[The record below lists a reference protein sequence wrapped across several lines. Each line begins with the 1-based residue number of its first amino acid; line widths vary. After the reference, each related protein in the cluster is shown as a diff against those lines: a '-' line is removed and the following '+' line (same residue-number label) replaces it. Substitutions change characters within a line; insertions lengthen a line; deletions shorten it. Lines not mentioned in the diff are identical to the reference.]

1 MSDQRLIAIAIF
13 ALAFAT
19 IAAEFIKK
27 DVSVNGYLNTKTDV
41 SGYLSTSVSGELKTD
56 AYVTGGW

>member
-19 IAAEFIKK
+19 IAAEFIEK

-41 SGYLSTSVSGELKTD
+41 SGKLRTDVSGYLN
-56 AYVTGGW
+56 